1 MNSDNLIFSSKI
13 DSEVED
19 VCYDILLDYFSNDD
33 YREVYV
39 TNVVLAPY
47 QIIFF
52 VKIEGVQSIIRFP
65 ITKD

>member
-1 MNSDNLIFSSKI
+1 MDSNNLIFSSKI
-13 DSEVED
+13 DSDVED

-65 ITKD
+65 IPKD

>member
-1 MNSDNLIFSSKI
+1 MDSDNLIFSSKI

-65 ITKD
+65 IPKD

>member
-1 MNSDNLIFSSKI
+1 MDSDNLIFSSKI

-33 YREVYV
+33 FREVYV

-47 QIIFF
+47 
-52 VKIEGVQSIIRFP
+52 
-65 ITKD
+65 

>member
-1 MNSDNLIFSSKI
+1 MNGKLKHILKKMDSDNLIFSSKI

-47 QIIFF
+47 
-52 VKIEGVQSIIRFP
+52 
-65 ITKD
+65 